1 MFKISKDE
9 RKVLLDYMSRKPY
22 AEVYT
27 MVAMIVSLKPL
38 EKEEKDKPKKVVMEQ
53 EKEDNMGEIEHRFNQ
68 VLNDR
73 FLVKN

>member
-27 MVAMIVSLKPL
+27 MVAMIVALKPIE
-38 EKEEKDKPKKVVMEQ
+38 EKEDKPKKE
-53 EKEDNMGEIEHRFNQ
+53 EKN
-68 VLNDR
+68 
-73 FLVKN
+73 